1 MNYPSYVYKLVVNP
15 SDYIGFRTICLTH
28 SKRLAEDIVKAI
40 ADKNFEF
47 LDQYGLAGFIRTIR
61 SYEIFIECVPVL
73 HRKQESKDSRKDKK
87 TIDWIDSIE
96 SVDTIESVDIENNLT
111 HTGGHNE

>member
-28 SKRLAEDIVKAI
+28 SKRLAEDIIKAI

-47 LDQYGLAGFIRTIR
+47 LDQYGLAGFIGTIR
-61 SYEIFIECVPVL
+61 SYEIFIECVPIL
-73 HRKQESKDSRKDKK
+73 RRIQSNKDNRKDKK
-87 TIDWIDSIE
+87 TIDWIDSVE
-96 SVDTIESVDIENNLT
+96 SVDATESVD
-111 HTGGHNE
+111 GSF